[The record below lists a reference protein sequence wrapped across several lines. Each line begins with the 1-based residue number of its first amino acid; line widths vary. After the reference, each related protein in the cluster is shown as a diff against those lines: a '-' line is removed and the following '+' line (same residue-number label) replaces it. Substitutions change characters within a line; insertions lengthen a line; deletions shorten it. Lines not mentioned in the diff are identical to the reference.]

1 MKRTLALILAIA
13 MALALVACGNKQ
25 APSANSG
32 DESVPNT
39 GKTYEWDWC
48 MTGGKTLMTEIATE
62 MVEEIKTA
70 TNGQLNITVRLAG
83 EMPYAVSE
91 YLQATS
97 DGSIAM
103 AAATLSAA
111 AVPSSRR
118 NT

>member
-70 TNGQLNITVRLAG
+70 T
-83 EMPYAVSE
+83 
-91 YLQATS
+91 
-97 DGSIAM
+97 
-103 AAATLSAA
+103 LS
-111 AVPSSRR
+111 VKHHRSSCWR
-118 NT
+118 NALCGF

>member
-70 TNGQLNITVRLAG
+70 TKYSLQGTTQSRYLTGGVPPVRFS
-83 EMPYAVSE
+83 M
-91 YLQATS
+91 
-97 DGSIAM
+97 
-103 AAATLSAA
+103 
-111 AVPSSRR
+111 
-118 NT
+118 